1 MLDED
6 PSIRSPGG
14 DPATVEGP
22 AMLKGDTK
30 YIALSDIS
38 VPPGRLRSLQQEVVD
53 EIAESF
59 EEVGQLQS
67 IVVRSAAGSADA
79 SYWLISG
86 RHRLEAARK
95 LGWDSI
101 RALVVEGFDA
111 DHAQLAE
118 IDENLIRADLGPAE
132 LADAS
137 QEAQGHL

>member
-1 MLDED
+1 MIDEA
-6 PSIRSPGG
+6 PSIPSLGASTPKG
-14 DPATVEGP
+14 A

-30 YIALSDIS
+30 YIALSAIA
-38 VPPGRLRSLQQEVVD
+38 VRPGRLRALQQAMVD

-67 IVVRSAAGSADA
+67 IVVRSAAGSGDA
-79 SYWLISG
+79 AYCLVSG

-95 LGWDSI
+95 LGWNSL

-111 DHAQLAE
+111 DHALLAE

-132 LADAS
+132 LADR
-137 QEAQGHL
+137 GLPRHRRRR